1 MTAEHILDRAYDRP
15 NVIFGSPASRT
26 VENFECEWAGMCLR
40 EALVREAALQREK
53 DELARKLSALQDTAA
68 NQFAGLGP
76 RERQVMELV
85 LTGLPS
91 KNIAADLRISQR
103 TVKNH
108 RAAIMKKT
116 FAKSIP
122 ALARLAIAAAIPCD
136 ARIEMGH
143 DRDKE
148 TQQQRMPT
156 CEKTDFRFD
165 AAFACGHSVIIECVP
180 NHCGSRSG
188 YLRDW

>member
-1 MTAEHILDRAYDRP
+1 MPQSSIHLSSNEATPIPIAPESPYLKHPCSVASGDSVILGRR
-15 NVIFGSPASRT
+15 
-26 VENFECEWAGMCLR
+26 
-40 EALVREAALQREK
+40 
-53 DELARKLSALQDTAA
+53 LSALQDTAA